1 MILSYS
7 IGKLRSHGRGSVS
20 EFGVRTRCFVR
31 LSGHSMLPLISSLE
45 EILEPGSYLRPRFPI
60 GNIEHSNQGKTAGW
74 LTSVVEG
81 VFFFFFFVLA
91 QE

>member
-31 LSGHSMLPLISSLE
+31 LSSLNAPPHLLIGGDLRAPVLIFAQDFQSEISST
-45 EILEPGSYLRPRFPI
+45 S
-60 GNIEHSNQGKTAGW
+60 GKDGR
-74 LTSVVEG
+74 VVD
-81 VFFFFFFVLA
+81 LCS
-91 QE
+91 